1 MLISAP
7 YIAEDGSEYVPAYT
21 RSLVSLSGAELLQR
35 LFPPREMIL
44 SPWLPEQGLTMIYA
58 ERGIGKTWVG
68 LNVGHVVS
76 GGGNYLGWE
85 ATRARHVV
93 YIDGEMPGAV
103 LKDRYATIVAGSEI
117 DPPEENFRL
126 VASDLQTDGLPDLSD
141 PAHQRFYDDEI
152 RDADLIIVDNL
163 STICRSHRENE
174 ADSWAPV
181 QAWCLRQRAAGKSVL
196 LIHHAGKS
204 GAQRGT
210 SRKEDVLD
218 SIISLRLPPDY
229 DATQGARF
237 EVYFTKHR
245 GFYGPDAQPFEARLI
260 EGRWQTCDIQR
271 DSDEETM
278 RALQKQGL
286 SIRDIADRL
295 GLSKSTVSRKLN
307 GGEG

>member
-1 MLISAP
+1 MTF
-7 YIAEDGSEYVPAYT
+7 PA
-21 RSLVSLSGAELLQR
+21 
-35 LFPPREMIL
+35 REMIL

-76 GGGNYLGWE
+76 GGGNYLGWQ
-85 ATRARHVV
+85 ATRARRVV
-93 YIDGEMPGAV
+93 YIDGEMPSSV

-117 DPPEENFRL
+117 DPPEENFWL

-163 STICRSHRENE
+163 STICPSHRENE

-196 LIHHAGKS
+196 LSHHAGKS

-210 SRKEDVLD
+210 SQKE
-218 SIISLRLPPDY
+218 
-229 DATQGARF
+229 
-237 EVYFTKHR
+237 
-245 GFYGPDAQPFEARLI
+245 
-260 EGRWQTCDIQR
+260 TC
-271 DSDEETM
+271 
-278 RALQKQGL
+278 
-286 SIRDIADRL
+286 
-295 GLSKSTVSRKLN
+295 
-307 GGEG
+307 